1 MPRVPVLVRWV
12 WAVRDLILEQAGD
25 VPGLLQQPLQFH
37 DASVV
42 FPSTLA
48 CPADRLSD
56 KPGGLAHFRLADL
69 LG

>member
-1 MPRVPVLVRWV
+1 MPRIPVLVRRV
-12 WAVRDLILEQAGD
+12 WAVRHLILEQARH

-37 DASVV
+37 DAALI

-48 CPADRLSD
+48 CPANRLSD
-56 KPGGLAHFRLADL
+56 EPGSLAHFRLADF

>member
-1 MPRVPVLVRWV
+1 MPRIPVLVRRV
-12 WAVRDLILEQAGD
+12 WAMRDLILEQAGD

-37 DASVV
+37 DAALI

-48 CPADRLSD
+48 CPANRLSD
-56 KPGGLAHFRLADL
+56 EPGSLAHFRLADF